1 MKKLLLVILSLLLIV
16 GCGKEEPEEVVQEE
30 IESEQQGESVEIDDA
45 YEAPMVENISIKIS
59 ATGDVT
65 LGNYDGQ
72 GFDGSFNETFENNN
86 KDYSYFFQNVRS
98 IFEQD
103 DFTIVNLEGV
113 LTTSEDKAPGRSF
126 NIKGDPSYKQI
137 LIDGDVEAVAMD
149 NNHRRD
155 WGQQGITDTVNTL
168 ESINMPYAYEDNLG
182 YYEVSGIKIGWVS
195 VNPASFGAEVEHFAI
210 DGIKKLQ
217 GEGVDLILACCH
229 WGIEREHYP
238 TGYQKE
244 LARKCIDAGADL
256 VIGHHPH
263 VLQGIEEYN
272 GKLIL
277 YSLGNFCFG
286 ANKNPA
292 DKDTMIFQQTFH
304 FEKTTMSNGDVTV
317 EQLEE
322 TEANIIPCMISST
335 SSRNDYCP
343 TPQTGDKGQSIID
356 RVNTYS
362 KDFGVQADENGELQW
377 TKENVSE

>member
-1 MKKLLLVILSLLLIV
+1 MI
-16 GCGKEEPEEVVQEE
+16 QESV
-30 IESEQQGESVEIDDA
+30 ESEQEKETIEMEDA
-45 YEAPMVENISIKIS
+45 YEAPMVENISVKIS

-72 GFDGSFNETFENNN
+72 GYDGSFNETFELSGQ
-86 KDYSYFFQNVRS
+86 DYSYFFQNVRD
-98 IFEQD
+98 IFEKD

-113 LTTSEDKAPGRSF
+113 LTTSEDKAPDRSF

-137 LIDGDVEAVAMD
+137 LIEGDVEGVGMD

-155 WGQQGITDTVNTL
+155 WGQQGITDTVDALN
-168 ESINMPYAYEDNLG
+168 SINMPYAYEDNLG
-182 YYEVSGIKIGWVS
+182 YYEVSGIKIGWVA
-195 VNPASFGAEVEHFAI
+195 VNPVSFGEQVEVYIE
-210 DGIKKLQ
+210 DGIKKLKD
-217 GEGVDLILACCH
+217 EGVDLILACCH
-229 WGIEREHYP
+229 WGIERDNYP
-238 TGYQKE
+238 TGYQQQ
-244 LARKCIDAGADL
+244 LGRKCIDLGADL

-304 FEKTTMSNGDVTV
+304 FTKTTSSNGEVTV
-317 EQLEE
+317 EQLDE

-343 TPQTGDKGQSIID
+343 TPQTGEKGQSIID